1 MNRKN
6 YNKKR
11 VRLLSCGG
19 RKVNKFSGVIPEPNF
34 SQYTSLK
41 YPTYQNSGLKLS
53 TQVSGSG
60 GNNSGGNNSFG
71 KVADKVTAVAGAVSD
86 IANISINNAKINN
99 REDLKQQALNLENT
113 QFNGDNDSLMAQ
125 YKSTVFMP
133 ERYSFKDFRN
143 TSFLKDAGSAL
154 QAGVSGSTAG
164 LQVGG
169 PIGAIIGGV
178 IGTGSSIIGS
188 LIGRNKAKRASEKM
202 EERAEEA
209 NTQAR
214 FNFSNAVENT
224 SMDTLDRMMQNEY
237 HSVAYGGPINME
249 YSGIMSPFGNRFD
262 NGGIMNSEFNNGI
275 TKINTGDTHE
285 NNPYEGVQV
294 GVDPEG
300 IPNLLEEGE
309 VEWNNYVFS
318 DRLKVPKAIRKKY
331 KLRGTT
337 FAESAEEAQKES
349 EERPYDS
356 ISRRG
361 KDFLLGVLA
370 ESQEEVRASKL
381 GAGVPPNQM
390 EGINIAAFGGRV
402 ANKFAG
408 DMWYSNKKSNMHLNS
423 DPIILNEDNTVN
435 WDSTYA
441 NGSEFMKLRE
451 YFIENWDKEE
461 FKDTKNKYLKRLSE
475 ANNNKD
481 YSKLSK
487 DDFKKITSD
496 RKWGAGHEL
505 FKAMQESGSNNTPQ
519 TPTNL
524 KPADSPEIRR
534 FIRNGIGE
542 KATLVNDYYENNNTG
557 YNWEDTNRVKIV
569 NDQPQIVT
577 KNGKIYHDYYYD
589 RIPEP
594 EAPKE
599 ITPKEVEPIKDNWYR
614 KFPIYASAVSVF
626 NDMIGGNNPDYS
638 NANYLEQAINNGRRE
653 IGYRPIGNYLT
664 YRPFDT
670 DYAIN
675 KLNASNASAR
685 RNVMNTSGGNRA
697 AAMAGILAAD
707 YNYGNSVGDLY
718 RQALEYNRDQEQK
731 VEDFNRATN
740 MANSEMGLKTDMFN
754 AENLMK
760 QASMYD
766 AVAKMRQDIYNAN
779 RAEKIANLSNFVQS
793 IGDLG
798 KEDYAKEQLRWTTEK
813 GAFKGI
819 GTEEKIKAL
828 GGKIKRKRKKGVTI

>member
-11 VRLLSCGG
+11 VRLFSCGG
-19 RKVNKFSGVIPEPNF
+19 RKVNKFSGVIPKPDF

-86 IANISINNAKINN
+86 IANTSINNAKINN

-133 ERYSFKDFRN
+133 EQYSFKDFRN

-188 LIGRNKAKRASEKM
+188 LIGRNKAKKAAEKM
-202 EERAEEA
+202 EKRAEEA

-408 DMWYSNKKSNMHLNS
+408 DMWYDNKASDKHLNTEPIVLNS
-423 DPIILNEDNTVN
+423 DGTVN
-435 WDSTYA
+435 WDKTYK
-441 NGSEFMKLRE
+441 NGSTFMKLKQ
-451 YFIENWDKEE
+451 YFIDNWDNEE
-461 FKDTKNKYLKRLSE
+461 FKKIKGAYLKRLSE

-496 RKWGAGHEL
+496 KKWGAGHEL
-505 FKAMQESGSNNTPQ
+505 FKALQESNNSTPQ
-519 TPTNL
+519 TPTSTEPTNNY
-524 KPADSPEIRR
+524 EVRR

-542 KATLVNDYYENNNTG
+542 QATLVNDYYENNNTG
-557 YNWEDTNRVKIV
+557 YTWEDTNRVKIV

-577 KNGKIYHDYYYD
+577 KDNKIYHDYYYD

-614 KFPIYASAVSVF
+614 KFPIYAGAVSVF